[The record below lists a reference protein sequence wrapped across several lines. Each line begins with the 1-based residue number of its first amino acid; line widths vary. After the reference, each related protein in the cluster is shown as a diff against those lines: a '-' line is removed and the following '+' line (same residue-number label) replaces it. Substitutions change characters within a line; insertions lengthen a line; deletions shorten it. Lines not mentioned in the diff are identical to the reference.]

1 MGIGI
6 GQPFWK
12 VVCNADVV
20 HRDVASD
27 LVSVLITLSIHF
39 YV

>member
-12 VVCNADVV
+12 VVCKAGGM
-20 HRDVASD
+20 HRDVAFG
-27 LVSVLITLSIHF
+27 LLSVLITLSIHF

>member
-6 GQPFWK
+6 GQPFGK
-12 VVCNADVV
+12 VVCNVDVM
-20 HRDVASD
+20 HRNVIPD